1 MPSFMPR
8 RFSSTSGVASEVTID
23 IEAVDDS
30 DEDDF
35 DLFNDI
41 KEVFTEEESR
51 EMRIE

>member
-1 MPSFMPR
+1 MLNFMPK
-8 RFSSTSGVASEVTID
+8 RFSSTMGAASAATVD
-23 IEAVDDS
+23 IEDVDDS

-35 DLFNDI
+35 DLFDDI